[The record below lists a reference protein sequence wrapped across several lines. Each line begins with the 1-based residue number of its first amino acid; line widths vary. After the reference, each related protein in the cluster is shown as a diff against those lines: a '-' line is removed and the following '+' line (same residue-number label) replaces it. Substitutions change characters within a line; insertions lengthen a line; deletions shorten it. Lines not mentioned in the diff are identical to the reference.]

1 MLLLSNELIQYT
13 TVLFIETSFEGLCE
27 TSFEGLCWRLDVGGT
42 YSMAV
47 TDSSPGCRCNILAIT
62 SI

>member
-1 MLLLSNELIQYT
+1 MSI
-13 TVLFIETSFEGLCE
+13 E

>member
-1 MLLLSNELIQYT
+1 MLLLSNELVQYT
-13 TVLFIETSFEGLCE
+13 TVLFIE